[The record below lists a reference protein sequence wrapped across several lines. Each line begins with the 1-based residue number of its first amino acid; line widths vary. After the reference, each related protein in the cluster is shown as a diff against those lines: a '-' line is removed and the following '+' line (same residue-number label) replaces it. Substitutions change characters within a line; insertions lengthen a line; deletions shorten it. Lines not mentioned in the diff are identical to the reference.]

1 MNDDCLSSGYDSSCF
16 MNELSFTRDN
26 NRGCHHLTCLNGEVM
41 IFFPTLL
48 FKINYSKIH
57 VAYVTIKQVRVKC
70 NVKPWDTAK

>member
-1 MNDDCLSSGYDSSCF
+1 MSDDCLSSGCDSSCF

-26 NRGCHHLTCLNGEVM
+26 DQDCHHLTCLNGEVM

-48 FKINYSKIH
+48 FKINCSKIH
-57 VAYVTIKQVRVKC
+57 VAYVTIKEVRVKC